1 MTAARVA
8 ADAPSRHEQQ
18 CAPVVTS
25 PVPDSLPNTSPSAHT
40 TPILSAIVIVGKA
53 KQVDHFSALADADA
67 VADLGVE
74 AKDVST
80 SVTSA
85 SSSTCVY
92 GS

>member
-1 MTAARVA
+1 VTAARVA
-8 ADAPSRHEQQ
+8 ADSPSRHEQQ
-18 CAPVVTS
+18 RVPVVAS
-25 PVPDSLPNTSPSAHT
+25 PAPASLPNTSPSAHT
-40 TPILSAIVIVGKA
+40 TPISSAIVIVGKA
-53 KQVDHFSALADADA
+53 KRVDHFSALADADA

-74 AKDVST
+74 AEDVSI